1 MSLKNTHLDGEIKRE
16 QSELAQ
22 EVQKGVQIANETAR
36 IVNSTNIQQQARLRQ
51 NERDLTSSKN
61 KLMYAQQHVRQYE
74 ARVEQLEQQLEQQ
87 ANQYEALLCKPMLE
101 IAQHNGNFKATY
113 EAQMQIMADW
123 MVSQKAFKEL
133 AIQFGFDK
141 GLSPEKVIEMG
152 YDAEID
158 VLENKHDPSH
168 NTNAGTDENI
178 ITRRKD
184 ELIKKFHE
192 SKRK

>member
-1 MSLKNTHLDGEIKRE
+1 
-16 QSELAQ
+16 
-22 EVQKGVQIANETAR
+22 
-36 IVNSTNIQQQARLRQ
+36 
-51 NERDLTSSKN
+51 
-61 KLMYAQQHVRQYE
+61 MYAQQHVRQYE

>member
-1 MSLKNTHLDGEIKRE
+1 MSIEKTYANKIGSAQADVDAARIKG
-16 QSELAQ
+16 SI
-22 EVQKGVQIANETAR
+22 IANEGLVIAR
-36 IVNSTNIQQQARLRQ
+36 EQIQQNQIQ
-51 NERDLTSSKN
+51 NIELQN
-61 KLMYAQQHVRQYE
+61 KIE
-74 ARVEQLEQQLEQQ
+74 ELEEEVDE
-87 ANQYEALLCKPMLE
+87 YRKLLCKPMLE
-101 IAQHNGNFKATY
+101 IANQNRNFKATY